1 MSGIV
6 IACSVITAGALAA
19 TAWFLRQ
26 SSKAMEEAGEKSAR
40 AVRLTLENL
49 ARYESRIHQSGGGE
63 PSSHDAHQSGLSK

>member
-1 MSGIV
+1 MSGVVIV
-6 IACSVITAGALAA
+6 CSVITAGALAA

-49 ARYESRIHQSGGGE
+49 ARYESRIRSSGGAE
-63 PSSHDAHQSGLSK
+63 PSSHEPHPEESSK